1 MSDFRMDKT
10 KPIGKRNKSTIMG
23 INVGGN
29 KKPVRPSLTPA
40 PVQPEDAGLPDNPNL
55 LRPFEIVQPVV
66 QEGMDLSPEEALG
79 QVVTVVEKEEDYA
92 EDSNAVSVNDDSDT
106 EDDEGADSEVDESEA
121 DDSDAEGD
129 SASDTEAGVD
139 ISDEEGEVE
148 EDEDADVDEET
159 EDESVDGDDDDAEI
173 SDGDESV

>member
-10 KPIGKRNKSTIMG
+10 KPIGDRNKSTIMG

-29 KKPVRPSLTPA
+29 KKPVQPSLTPA
-40 PVQPEDAGLPDNPNL
+40 PVQPKDAGLPDNPNL

-66 QEGMDLSPEEALG
+66 QEDMDLSPEEALG

-92 EDSNAVSVNDDSDT
+92 EDDSAVSVNDDSDT
-106 EDDEGADSEVDESEA
+106 EDDEGADSEVDEPEA

-129 SASDTEAGVD
+129 SAFDTEAGVD
-139 ISDEEGEVE
+139 ISDEEGEAE
-148 EDEDADVDEET
+148 DDEDADADEET
-159 EDESVDGDDDDAEI
+159 EDEPVDEDDDNAEI
-173 SDGDESV
+173 SDGEKSV